1 MDVIARDSLRERTER
16 DSKGRCTVVRDCL
29 GNPNWMLV
37 LRKFRMESV
46 FPELGIGVHPAFIVN
61 GREVPEILVG
71 MHMASRRGSMAASV
85 PNALPWTRASLS
97 EADAAC
103 RRCGKGFCLTSNAVY
118 AANALLLLKEFGSR
132 HYAGNTDYGRDWK
145 CHWMLGELHSKRHY
159 AGDRRLNG
167 RENHWEGG
175 LTLTASGGTDWTD
188 RLSEWG
194 LSDLVGNAW
203 EWCSGFRLSNG
214 ELQVFPDNDAMA
226 PDADLSSRSKQWK
239 GILEDGSLVPVGTKG
254 TLKYDA
260 FSRGDRS
267 NASVGSAFLS
277 DEIRC
282 RILPRGYA
290 SSPFSSLK
298 ARDDM
303 KVPSIAYALGLM
315 PLDRDGIQGSFWIR
329 NCGEIAPVRGGG
341 DWSDGSGA
349 GPFAFFAYH
358 SRYAEDFKFSF
369 RLSYVP

>member
-1 MDVIARDSLRERTER
+1 MDVIVRDSLREATER
-16 DSKGRCTVVRDCL
+16 DSQGRCTVVRDCL

-46 FPELGIGVHPAFIVN
+46 FPELGCGVHPAFIIN

-71 MHMASRRGSMAASV
+71 MHMASRRGSLAASV

-97 EADAAC
+97 EADATC

-167 RENHWEGG
+167 KENHWEGG
-175 LTLTASGGTDWTD
+175 LTLTGSGGIDWTD

-203 EWCSGFRLSNG
+203 EWCSGFRLVNG
-214 ELQVFPDNDAMA
+214 ELQIFPNNDAMA
-226 PDADLSSRSKQWK
+226 PDADLSSRSKAWRC
-239 GILEDGSLVPVGTKG
+239 ILESGELAPAESRGS
-254 TLKYDA
+254 LKYDA
-260 FSRGDRS
+260 FSSGDGE
-267 NASVGSAFLS
+267 NACTGQAFLS
-277 DEIRC
+277 DEISC
-282 RILPRGYA
+282 RIQPRGYA
-290 SSPFSSLK
+290 SSPFQSLR
-298 ARDDM
+298 ARDGLN
-303 KVPSIAYALGLM
+303 VPAIAYALGLM
-315 PLDRDGIQGSFWIR
+315 PLDRQGIQGSYWTR
-329 NCGEIAPVRGGG
+329 NCGEMAPVRGGG